1 MRMAAIAREVG
12 VHPVHLSRGF
22 RRAFGVTMTDYV
34 RDLRI
39 HYAAEALVAS
49 PDPVP
54 RIARSAGYQNVGHF
68 TRSFK
73 RATGLTP
80 AAYRGRSRQ

>member
-1 MRMAAIAREVG
+1 
-12 VHPVHLSRGF
+12 
-22 RRAFGVTMTDYV
+22 MTDYV

>member
-1 MRMAAIAREVG
+1 MG

-80 AAYRGRSRQ
+80 AAYRGRSRTV